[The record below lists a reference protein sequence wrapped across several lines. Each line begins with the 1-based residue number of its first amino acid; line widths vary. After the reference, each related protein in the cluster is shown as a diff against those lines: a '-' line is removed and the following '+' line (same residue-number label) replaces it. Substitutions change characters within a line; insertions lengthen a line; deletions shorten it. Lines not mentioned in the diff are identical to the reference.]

1 MQNKWKEN
9 QTVFFKY
16 TSSMRIA
23 GQLSPVVQK
32 CCRLS
37 QRRLARIFYWR
48 LNFERLKW
56 TMFNWIHSWPR
67 YPVESNRKLFSI
79 KADERWNSQSR
90 LARDKYALSA
100 TLVDCRIL
108 SSKFNL
114 LQFSKAVVRSFLSF
128 SPSSHSR
135 LSTLVRAE
143 NVFQPTLITLII
155 MDLCFS
161 LALAQVTTRT

>member
-1 MQNKWKEN
+1 
-9 QTVFFKY
+9 
-16 TSSMRIA
+16 MRIA

-100 TLVDCRIL
+100 TLVDCRML

-114 LQFSKAVVRSFLSF
+114 LQFSKTVVRSFLSF

-143 NVFQPTLITLII
+143 NVFQPTLVTLII